1 MSQREHRIEES
12 DEDNN
17 TTHLPTVG
25 MRVLGATVGTAD
37 GLKVG
42 LEVLGRGVGGCEVG
56 LMVARMVGRA
66 VLGTVGGVEHGHSL
80 GTCMPLEVVS

>member
-1 MSQREHRIEES
+1 
-12 DEDNN
+12 
-17 TTHLPTVG
+17 

>member
-42 LEVLGRGVGGCEVG
+42 LEVLGRGVGG
-56 LMVARMVGRA
+56 
-66 VLGTVGGVEHGHSL
+66 
-80 GTCMPLEVVS
+80 